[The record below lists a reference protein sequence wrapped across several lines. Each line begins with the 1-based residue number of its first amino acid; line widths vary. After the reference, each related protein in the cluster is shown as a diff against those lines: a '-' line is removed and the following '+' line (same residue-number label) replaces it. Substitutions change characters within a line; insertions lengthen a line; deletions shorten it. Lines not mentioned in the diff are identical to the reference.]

1 MNVDSATPKRWIRIR
16 GHDFHHYMGVASHL
30 LVYKQLLA
38 SIQYLQVATRI
49 FNGLH
54 PKAIDATFRK
64 DSEKTFKVGDSVSG
78 EISFIDLKKD
88 DVGLGK

>member
-1 MNVDSATPKRWIRIR
+1 
-16 GHDFHHYMGVASHL
+16 MGVASHL
-30 LVYKQLLA
+30 LVYNKQLLA
-38 SIQYLQVATRI
+38 SIQQLQVATRI

-64 DSEKTFKVGDSVSG
+64 DSAKTFKVGDLVSG

-88 DVGLGK
+88 DGGLWK